1 MLVKNQIGSLDQPR
15 SSTIYKCQLIFF
27 SMVLHR
33 IPTAIQP
40 MTGIEGFKYQAMT
53 VKEVLSIVYSSE
65 TLLQYRN
72 NIDIEILFCTDRANE
87 KAYDSAMILG
97 VL

>member
-33 IPTAIQP
+33 IPAALQP
-40 MTGIEGFKYQAMT
+40 MTGIEGFNITPVT
-53 VKEVLSIVYSSE
+53 VKEV
-65 TLLQYRN
+65 
-72 NIDIEILFCTDRANE
+72 
-87 KAYDSAMILG
+87 
-97 VL
+97 